1 MTRFFIVLTVVA
13 VVITVLTLE
22 GAGRA
27 CFTLPS
33 FLYGT
38 IGLLYV
44 VTAAIYAYLVRINK
58 PGDFL
63 QLYLLT
69 MVAKLVVFFLYNLVM
84 VFSDPTL
91 ALENV
96 VLFLVTY
103 FLFTALE
110 VAFLYRKIGRPGAP
124 S

>member
-13 VVITVLTLE
+13 GAITVLTLA
-22 GAGRA
+22 GAGQA
-27 CFTLPS
+27 YFTMPS

-38 IGLLYV
+38 IGLLYI
-44 VTAAIYAYLVRINK
+44 VTAAIYAYLFRIK
-58 PGDFL
+58 RPGDFL

-84 VFSDPTL
+84 VFSDPAL

-110 VAFLYRKIGRPGAP
+110 VAFLYRKIGQPGAHP
-124 S
+124 